1 MIKSDFLKIM
11 RAVWIPG
18 GVLMV
23 LFHPFILSLG
33 WASGNHLK
41 LIIVSESLWTSSSQ
55 HLMSVGPG
63 EGPHFHPVDL
73 DRMARIP
80 EVAKDP
86 SEVPPPSVHKTP
98 SRIQYHLEVQE
109 VVSTLADGTEYLFWT
124 FGRTVPG
131 PMLRAR
137 VGDTIEL
144 TLKNH
149 RTSTHD
155 HSIDL
160 HAVTGP
166 GGGGALAAMKP
177 GEEKTITFKALHPG
191 VFIYHCATPNVPTH
205 ITNGLYGL
213 IVIDPEEGWPV
224 VDREFYVVQG
234 EVYTKGGVGQKGFQ
248 PFAPDKMMAENPEY
262 IVLNGRVKALTGERA
277 LQAQQGE
284 TIRIFFGNAGV
295 SRISSFHII
304 GEIFDKVYPEAAL
317 NRVNTSVQS
326 TLVPAGGAT
335 VVELKLENSGNYI
348 LLDHAIS
355 RIDRGAYGVLNV
367 SGTPVPEL
375 LSGENDP
382 TK

>member
-1 MIKSDFLKIM
+1 MTKSDFFKLL
-11 RAVWIPG
+11 RAVLIPAG
-18 GVLMV
+18 TLMV
-23 LFHPFILSLG
+23 LFHPVFLSMG
-33 WASGNHLK
+33 WASGNLLNVMK
-41 LIIVSESLWTSSSQ
+41 VSESFGTASSL
-55 HLMSVGPG
+55 HLMSVGPA

-73 DRMARIP
+73 DRMSRIP

-86 SEVPPPSVHKTP
+86 SEVPLLQVRKTP
-98 SRIQYHLEVQE
+98 SRIQYHLEAQE
-109 VVSTLADGTEYLFWT
+109 VISTLADGTEYLYWT
-124 FGRTVPG
+124 YDRTVPG

-166 GGGGALAAMKP
+166 GGGGALTAVKP
-177 GEEKTITFKALHPG
+177 GEKKTMVFKALHAG

-213 IVIDPEEGWPV
+213 IVIDPEEGWPA

-234 EVYTKGGVGQKGFQ
+234 EVYTKGSVGQKGFQ

-262 IVLNGRVKALTGERA
+262 IILNGRVKALTGERA
-277 LQAQQGE
+277 LQAKQGE

-317 NRVNTSVQS
+317 NRVNTSVQT

-335 VVELKLENSGNYI
+335 VVELKLENSGNFI

-375 LSGENDP
+375 LSGKNGLG
-382 TK
+382 K

>member
-1 MIKSDFLKIM
+1 MIKNDFFKLL
-11 RAVWIPG
+11 RVVWIPA
-18 GVLMV
+18 GVLLV
-23 LFHPFILSLG
+23 LFHPLFPSAAG
-33 WASGNHLK
+33 ASGNLLNVMK
-41 LIIVSESLWTSSSQ
+41 VGTASSP
-55 HLMSVGPG
+55 HLMSVGPA

-73 DRMARIP
+73 DRMSRIP
-80 EVAKDP
+80 EIAKDP
-86 SEVPPPSVHKTP
+86 SEVPLPQVRKTP
-98 SRIQYHLEVQE
+98 ARIQYFLEAQE
-109 VVSTLADGTEYLFWT
+109 VISTLADGTEYLYWT
-124 FGRTVPG
+124 YGRTVPG

-149 RTSTHD
+149 PTSTHD

-166 GGGGALAAMKP
+166 GGGGALTAVKP
-177 GEEKTITFKALHPG
+177 GEKKTIVFKALHPG

-224 VDREFYVVQG
+224 VDREFYVMQG
-234 EVYTKGGVGQKGFQ
+234 EVYTQGGVGQKGFQ
-248 PFAPDKMMAENPEY
+248 PFAPDKMMAENPVY

-277 LQAQQGE
+277 LQAKQGE

-317 NRVNTSVQS
+317 NRVKTSVQT

-335 VVELKLENSGNYI
+335 VVELKLENSGNFI

-355 RIDRGAYGVLNV
+355 RIDRGAYGVLSV

-375 LSGENDP
+375 LSGG
-382 TK
+382 KSLGK